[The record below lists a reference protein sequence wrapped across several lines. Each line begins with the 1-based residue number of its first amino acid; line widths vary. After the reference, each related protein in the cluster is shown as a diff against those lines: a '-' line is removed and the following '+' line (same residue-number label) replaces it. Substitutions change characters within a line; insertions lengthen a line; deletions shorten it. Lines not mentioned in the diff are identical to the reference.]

1 MRLHWLPPIDPQ
13 SKFSGLNQPILS
25 LILWSTTG
33 IYRRLMQ
40 RFLSLLVLSTSFTAC
55 SSGDSTDSTDT
66 GETVASV
73 PLTEVLRTDL
83 LSADYGLLAATDLT
97 VDFVVLREA
106 GTAFEFVERNFASW
120 GRSVLDGQPAQFTD
134 CIDVDSTND
143 STRSFELRN
152 CFIGAERNRKLNG
165 TGTVTFSGASMVV
178 DLDWSFK
185 MGSTVELSG
194 NYQATWEDLFRDSLA
209 DGLLDMEIVYLGNT
223 YSGRKFIVEGGGVDV
238 SDRPELPPNYLFP
251 AAGSPDAG
259 VTITWE
265 GREDII
271 RWGMS
276 LEVDEESS
284 RFGGTVWGNYTTRGG
299 NTVAIDSG
307 TVQESSGNKVT
318 TSLEGSFT
326 AGDALVTFS
335 PLSATW
341 NSQSDS
347 FEGELGFYAEQ
358 QSEMTLSSWTSPLK
372 LMSYTINPLSISG
385 DDGALSLSGAVE
397 FGFQTENE
405 NQEQED
411 TWLFGT
417 CEGLQLFRTEAT
429 PQTGSCDFANA
440 AATTL
445 RVLFQES
452 DDAGD
457 HAVVDIGTEEWIC
470 RNMTTGEES
479 AAGSTSDDPSSCP

>member
-1 MRLHWLPPIDPQ
+1 
-13 SKFSGLNQPILS
+13 
-25 LILWSTTG
+25 
-33 IYRRLMQ
+33 MQ
-40 RFLSLLVLSTSFTAC
+40 RFLSLFVLSTTFTAC

-66 GETVASV
+66 GEAVASV
-73 PLTEVLRTDL
+73 PLSEVLRTDL

-106 GTAFEFVERNFASW
+106 GTAFEFIERNFASW
-120 GRSVLDGQPAQFTD
+120 GRSILDGQPAQSTD
-134 CIDVDSTND
+134 CIDVESTND
-143 STRSFELRN
+143 STRNFELRN

-165 TGTVTFSGASMVV
+165 SGTVTFSGASMVV

-194 NYQATWEDLFRDSLA
+194 NYEATWEDLFRDSLA
-209 DGLLDMEIVYLGNT
+209 EGLLDMEIVYLGNT
-223 YSGRKFIVEGGGVDV
+223 YYGRKFIVEGGSVDV

-265 GREDII
+265 GRDDII

-276 LEVDEESS
+276 LEVNEENS
-284 RFGGTVWGNYTTRGG
+284 RFGGSVWGTYTTSGG
-299 NTVAIDSG
+299 KTVTIDSG
-307 TVQESSGNKVT
+307 TVEETSGNKVT
-318 TSLEGSFT
+318 TSLDGSFT
-326 AGDALVTFS
+326 EGSAVVNFS
-335 PLSATW
+335 PLTATW

-347 FEGELGFYAEQ
+347 FEGELGFYVEQ
-358 QSEMTLSSWTSPLK
+358 QSELELTSWTSPLK
-372 LMSYTINPLSISG
+372 LMAYTINPLSIGG
-385 DDGALSLSGAVE
+385 DDGKLTLSGAIE

-405 NQEQED
+405 NQDQEE

-417 CEGLQLFRTEAT
+417 CEDLQLYRTEST
-429 PQTGSCDFANA
+429 PQEGSCDFANA

-445 RVLFQES
+445 RVLFKES
-452 DDAGD
+452 DENGD
-457 HAVVDIGTEEWIC
+457 HAVVDDGSEEWIC

-479 AAGSTSDDPSSCP
+479 AAGAVSSDPTTCP